1 MALGILLAGG
11 ASVIVLGIARQAGEA
26 SRAVIPQVYVVMA
39 VREIPDGAVVVPDA
53 LVVRPFPAEFA
64 PPGAIAQPE
73 QAVGKFAVG
82 TLYRDQ
88 ILMNGHVSTGK
99 KAASMS
105 DRVPNGK
112 VVVWLPM
119 PDLLAGQVGF
129 RPGDRLD
136 ILLSLKLLSN
146 SLGQESNN
154 GGSLGMST
162 QTTLQNVEIF
172 AIGEQLQAG
181 VQATSSG
188 VSARASNS
196 NQPLALLV
204 DHQDAII
211 IKYIKDSGGTIDL
224 ALRSS
229 DEERIVRTDAVTV
242 DSIAERFRFRV
253 PQEVAPGAGGPPSAS
268 QQSQPSVMSQA
279 VNGGPSA
286 PQSSNGLAAAAQGA
300 AGATGA
306 AGVKP

>member
-1 MALGILLAGG
+1 MKRRGALALMALGILLAGG

-39 VREIPDGAVVVPDA
+39 AREIPDSAIVTPDA

-64 PPGAIAQPE
+64 PVGAVSQPE

-82 TLYRDQ
+82 TIFKDQ
-88 ILMNGHVSTGK
+88 ILMSGQVSTGRR
-99 KAASMS
+99 APSLS
-105 DRVPNGK
+105 DRVPPGR
-112 VVVWLPM
+112 VVVWMPM

-136 ILLSLKLLSN
+136 ILLSMTLNKAATGEQQSN
-146 SLGQESNN
+146 SQGL
-154 GGSLGMST
+154 ST
-162 QTTLQNVEIF
+162 QVTLQNVEIF
-172 AIGEQLQAG
+172 ALGEQIQAG
-181 VQATSSG
+181 APPADKNAQQQQ
-188 VSARASNS
+188 RAPGG
-196 NQPLALLV
+196 QPLALLV

-253 PQEVAPGAGGPPSAS
+253 PTEVR
-268 QQSQPSVMSQA
+268 
-279 VNGGPSA
+279 N
-286 PQSSNGLAAAAQGA
+286 NE
-300 AGATGA
+300 
-306 AGVKP
+306 

>member
-1 MALGILLAGG
+1 MKRRGALALMALGILLAGA
-11 ASVIVLGIARQAGEA
+11 ASVIVLGIAQQAGEA

-39 VREIPDGAVVVPDA
+39 SREIPADAVVTPDA

-64 PPGAIAQPE
+64 PVGAISQPE
-73 QAVGKFAVG
+73 QVIGKFAVS
-82 TLYRDQ
+82 TIYRDQ
-88 ILMNGHVSTGK
+88 ILMQGHVSTGK
-99 KAASMS
+99 KAPSLS
-105 DRVPNGK
+105 DRVPPGR

-129 RPGDRLD
+129 KPGDRLD
-136 ILLSLKLLSN
+136 ILLSLRLATAAVNLAEEKSAA
-146 SLGQESNN
+146 SAS
-154 GGSLGMST
+154 MST

-172 AIGEQLQAG
+172 AIGEQAQAG
-181 VQATSSG
+181 IQASSSG
-188 VSARASNS
+188 VSARSGSGA
-196 NQPLALLV
+196 QPLALLV

-253 PQEVAPGAGGPPSAS
+253 PQEVRNE
-268 QQSQPSVMSQA
+268 QQP
-279 VNGGPSA
+279 
-286 PQSSNGLAAAAQGA
+286 
-300 AGATGA
+300 
-306 AGVKP
+306 

>member
-1 MALGILLAGG
+1 MKRRGALALLALGILLAGG

-39 VREIPDGAVVVPDA
+39 AREIPDQAVVTPDA

-64 PPGAIAQPE
+64 PPGAISQPE
-73 QAVGKFAVG
+73 QVVGKFAVG
-82 TLYRDQ
+82 TIYRDQ
-88 ILMNGHVSTGK
+88 IVMNGHVTTGR
-99 KAASMS
+99 KATSLS
-105 DRVPNGK
+105 DRVPPGR

-129 RPGDRLD
+129 QPGDRLD
-136 ILLSLKLLSN
+136 ILLSLKLVQSEVGDTPSNASN
-146 SLGQESNN
+146 SN
-154 GGSLGMST
+154 GMST

-172 AIGEQLQAG
+172 ALGEQQQAG
-181 VQATSSG
+181 VKAAEGG
-188 VSARASNS
+188 VSARTSAST
-196 NQPLALLV
+196 QPLALLV

-253 PQEVAPGAGGPPSAS
+253 PQEVRTVPAEPRQAM
-268 QQSQPSVMSQA
+268 QQEPR
-279 VNGGPSA
+279 P
-286 PQSSNGLAAAAQGA
+286 
-300 AGATGA
+300 
-306 AGVKP
+306 

>member
-1 MALGILLAGG
+1 MKRRGALALMALGILLAGG

-64 PPGAIAQPE
+64 PEGAVAQPE
-73 QAVGKFAVG
+73 QVVGKFAVG
-82 TLYRDQ
+82 TIYRDQ

-105 DRVPNGK
+105 DRVPPGR
-112 VVVWLPM
+112 VVIWLPM
-119 PDLLAGQVGF
+119 PDLLSGQVGF

-136 ILLSLKLLSN
+136 ILLSLKLVQT
-146 SLGQESNN
+146 SLGEESTN
-154 GGSLGMST
+154 STGMST

-181 VQATSSG
+181 VKADSSG
-188 VSARASNS
+188 VSARANS
-196 NQPLALLV
+196 ATQPLALLV

-253 PQEVAPGAGGPPSAS
+253 PQEVRPNASEVVGIAPGVTP
-268 QQSQPSVMSQA
+268 
-279 VNGGPSA
+279 
-286 PQSSNGLAAAAQGA
+286 
-300 AGATGA
+300 
-306 AGVKP
+306 

>member
-1 MALGILLAGG
+1 MKRRGALALLALGILLAGG
-11 ASVIVLGIARQAGEA
+11 ASVIVLGIARQAGET

-39 VREIPDGAVVVPDA
+39 AREISDQAVVTPDA

-64 PPGAIAQPE
+64 PPGAISQPE
-73 QAVGKFAVG
+73 QVVGKFAVG
-82 TLYRDQ
+82 TIYRDQ
-88 ILMNGHVSTGK
+88 IVMNGHVSTGR
-99 KAASMS
+99 KATSLS
-105 DRVPNGK
+105 DRVPPGR

-129 RPGDRLD
+129 QPGDRLD
-136 ILLSLKLLSN
+136 ILLSLKLVQSEVGDTPANANNSN
-146 SLGQESNN
+146 
-154 GGSLGMST
+154 GMST

-172 AIGEQLQAG
+172 AIGEQQQAG
-181 VQATSSG
+181 VKAIEGG
-188 VSARASNS
+188 VSARTSAST
-196 NQPLALLV
+196 QPLALLV

-253 PQEVAPGAGGPPSAS
+253 PQEVRAVPAEPR
-268 QQSQPSVMSQA
+268 QA
-279 VNGGPSA
+279 LQEPR
-286 PQSSNGLAAAAQGA
+286 P
-300 AGATGA
+300 
-306 AGVKP
+306 

>member
-1 MALGILLAGG
+1 MKRRGALALMALGILLAGG

-39 VREIPDGAVVVPDA
+39 AREIPDSAIVTPDA

-64 PPGAIAQPE
+64 PVGAVSQPE

-82 TLYRDQ
+82 TIFKDQ
-88 ILMNGHVSTGK
+88 ILMAGQVSTGRR
-99 KAASMS
+99 APSLS
-105 DRVPNGK
+105 DRVPPGR
-112 VVVWLPM
+112 VVVWMPM

-136 ILLSLKLLSN
+136 ILLSLSLNKASAGEQANN
-146 SLGQESNN
+146 SQGL
-154 GGSLGMST
+154 ST
-162 QTTLQNVEIF
+162 QVTLQNVEIF
-172 AIGEQLQAG
+172 ALGEQLQAG
-181 VQATSSG
+181 VQATDKG
-188 VSARASNS
+188 AQARTGPSA
-196 NQPLALLV
+196 QPLALLV

-253 PQEVAPGAGGPPSAS
+253 PTEVR
-268 QQSQPSVMSQA
+268 
-279 VNGGPSA
+279 NG
-286 PQSSNGLAAAAQGA
+286 Q
-300 AGATGA
+300 
-306 AGVKP
+306 

>member
-11 ASVIVLGIARQAGEA
+11 ASVIVLGIARQAGEQ

-39 VREIPDGAVVVPDA
+39 VREIPDQSVVPPDA

-64 PPGAIAQPE
+64 PVGAISQPE

-82 TLYRDQ
+82 TIYKDQ
-88 ILMNGHVSTGK
+88 IIMNGHVTTTK
-99 KAASMS
+99 KSPSLS
-105 DRVPNGK
+105 DRVPPGK
-112 VVVWLPM
+112 VVIWLPM

-129 RPGDRLD
+129 KAGDRLD
-136 ILLSLKLLSN
+136 ILLSLKLI
-146 SLGQESNN
+146 QEQV
-154 GGSLGMST
+154 GGVDNDKSAANALST

-172 AIGEQLQAG
+172 ALGEQIQAG
-181 VQATSSG
+181 VQASGNGVNARTSASG
-188 VSARASNS
+188 
-196 NQPLALLV
+196 QPLALLV

-253 PQEVAPGAGGPPSAS
+253 PQEVK
-268 QQSQPSVMSQA
+268 Q
-279 VNGGPSA
+279 
-286 PQSSNGLAAAAQGA
+286 
-300 AGATGA
+300 
-306 AGVKP
+306 